1 MSNSH
6 KGFFITLEGI
16 EGAGKS
22 THATYMADLLQQH
35 GHQVL
40 VTREPGGTAFGEQ
53 IRAILLLHNA
63 LNINAMSEL
72 LLMFAAR
79 AQHLAEIILPAL
91 AQGKTVLCD
100 RFTDSSFAYQGGG
113 RGIPSEFIYTLSN
126 VVHPDLKPDLT
137 LLFDLA
143 PATGLGRAKAATTAD
158 RFESETIDFF
168 NAVRSAYLKI
178 AADEPERIRIVDAEQ
193 DIESI
198 QTEIKQMMN
207 HLGLC

>member
-53 IRAILLLHNA
+53 IRTILLQHNA